1 MRASRDLAKKQE
13 PRPRHVPCGSR
24 RAACGMRAP
33 AGAKKVRSWEFS
45 SSAKSYAYNVVE
57 YDKFF
62 GVDEVDVKHGD
73 RSGHTLCVSAD
84 FLLFKSLS
92 EVQQTDDRTVQYSP
106 DAQAVSHGSR
116 NNGAR
121 GEMHFT
127 AFGTQIPLAR
137 FALYLKLEGRRR
149 KVPPGGHRIPCHRAS
164 NTLNGASHCPKANAQ
179 MPFRVLQLYQL
190 IHPPNFRSPGWP
202 HARALRGVVDEQ
214 GRQPRL

>member
-73 RSGHTLCVSAD
+73 RSGRTLCVSAD

-106 DAQAVSHGSR
+106 DAQATRCNLQLDVTCVG
-116 NNGAR
+116 
-121 GEMHFT
+121 
-127 AFGTQIPLAR
+127 
-137 FALYLKLEGRRR
+137 
-149 KVPPGGHRIPCHRAS
+149 
-164 NTLNGASHCPKANAQ
+164 
-179 MPFRVLQLYQL
+179 FRVCNL
-190 IHPPNFRSPGWP
+190 NFQIQNNQKNTTFSYFPGFFTQRNSVQILP
-202 HARALRGVVDEQ
+202 SQ
-214 GRQPRL
+214 GCDYGIQIQNNKKNTNFS